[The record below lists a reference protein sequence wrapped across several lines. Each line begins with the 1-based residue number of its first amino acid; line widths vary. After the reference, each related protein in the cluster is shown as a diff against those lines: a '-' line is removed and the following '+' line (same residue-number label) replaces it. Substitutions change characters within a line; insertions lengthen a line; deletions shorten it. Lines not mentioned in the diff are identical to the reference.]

1 MCPVA
6 DDSDAGDL
14 LEGVTNEQEREA
26 REALLAELRAAGVPE
41 DELRRAVAQNQLV
54 LLPVERALSF
64 GDERFTAEE
73 VAERS
78 GLELDFLERVNRAL
92 GRPRRPPD
100 DRAYDAADVQA
111 AMNVNL
117 IRQSG
122 IPDESILEVTRV
134 LGQGMANLAS
144 TLAGAFGA
152 AFLRA
157 GDTEYDL
164 SSRYGEESAQLMPLL
179 EPGLGHALRTHLRAV
194 MRQVAVGASERE
206 SGRLPGTVDTTVAFA
221 DLTGFTRLGESVP
234 ADELGALAE
243 RYGELVTDLVEPPV
257 RLVKTIG
264 DAAMLV
270 SSDTDT
276 LLDLLLELN
285 DTAGTE
291 ASGLPAIHA
300 GVAHGPALNRG
311 GDVYGS
317 AVNQASRIAEF
328 ARPASVVASDEV
340 RKAAQGDY
348 AWSFAG
354 KRRLKGLAE
363 QASLY
368 RVRRPPPAEGE
379 T

>member
-14 LEGVTNEQEREA
+14 LDGVTSEQEREA

-54 LLPVERALSF
+54 LLPVERALSY

-73 VAERS
+73 VAEKS
-78 GLELDFLERVNRAL
+78 GLDLDFLERVNRAL
-92 GRPRRPPD
+92 GRPRPAPGERS
-100 DRAYDAADVQA
+100 YDAADVQA
-111 AMNVNL
+111 AANIEQ
-117 IRQSG
+117 IRRSG
-122 IPDESILEVTRV
+122 IPDKSVLEVTRV
-134 LGQGMANLAS
+134 LGQGMANLAA

-164 SSRYGEESAQLMPLL
+164 SSRYGEETTLLMPLL

-206 SGRLPGTVDTTVAFA
+206 SGSLPGTIETTVAFA

-243 RYGELVTDLVEPPV
+243 RYTELVTDLAEPPV

-270 SSDTDT
+270 SPDTDA
-276 LLDLLLELN
+276 LLAMLLVLA
-285 DTAGTE
+285 DAAE
-291 ASGLPAIHA
+291 AEGSGLPAIHA
-300 GVAHGPALNRG
+300 GVARGPALNRG

-328 ARPASVVASDEV
+328 ARSGSVVSSENV
-340 RKAAQGDY
+340 RDDTRGEY

-354 KRRLKGLAE
+354 RRHLKGLAE
-363 QASLY
+363 QVNLY
-368 RVRRPPPAEGE
+368 RVRHPRPARDA
-379 T
+379 